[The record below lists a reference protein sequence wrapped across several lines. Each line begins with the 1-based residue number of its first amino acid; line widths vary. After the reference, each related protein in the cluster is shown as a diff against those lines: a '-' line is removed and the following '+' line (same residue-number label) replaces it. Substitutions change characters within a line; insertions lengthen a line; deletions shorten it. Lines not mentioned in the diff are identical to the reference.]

1 MMDRESLAASRFDC
15 SVRERA
21 LFEAGIKM
29 GTIYHQFVGTPVDK
43 NGVETLEA
51 AMVKSICSQP
61 YVESASIH
69 IDRSVFDRSLDR
81 YSYFSLTGEKIDA
94 VVRIKIH
101 GVSVTAE
108 MRYDPEIGYP
118 LMFVSNIEEQPQP

>member
-1 MMDRESLAASRFDC
+1 MTDRESLATGRFNC

-29 GTIYHQFVGTPVDK
+29 GTVYHQFVGTPINLEGVDA
-43 NGVETLEA
+43 LEA

-69 IDRSVFDRSLDR
+69 IDRGVFGKSKDR

-94 VVRIKIH
+94 IVKIKIQ

-118 LMFVSNIEEQPQP
+118 LMFVSNIEGAPQP